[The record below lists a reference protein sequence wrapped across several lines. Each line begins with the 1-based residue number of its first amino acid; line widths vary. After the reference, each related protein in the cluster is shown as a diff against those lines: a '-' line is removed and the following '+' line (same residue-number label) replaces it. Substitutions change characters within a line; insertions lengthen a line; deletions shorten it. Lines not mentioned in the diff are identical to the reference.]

1 MPRRC
6 LGVLENPLLPEEG
19 WRKAPGWWEKP
30 SRSPRPSRPAV
41 RSSHHPRSVAA
52 TPPQAGGSSALTTQ
66 HSALTTGV

>member
-30 SRSPRPSRPAV
+30 SRPPRPSRPAV
-41 RSSHHPRSVAA
+41 EQVKRLWRQMASV
-52 TPPQAGGSSALTTQ
+52 
-66 HSALTTGV
+66 